1 MVNLSQDI
9 HPLTGFKRNT
19 SDFMSQMKKTRTPVL
34 LSVNAKAK
42 LVVQGEQSYHKILA
56 CRVKFEAQVRSHQ
69 VRSH

>member
-1 MVNLSQDI
+1 MFTWSQNI
-9 HPLTGFKRNT
+9 H
-19 SDFMSQMKKTRTPVL
+19 SQMKKTRTPVL

-42 LVVQGEQSYHKILA
+42 LVVQGEQSYHKMLA